1 MHIVEAKGILSAKN
15 GMNLYRR
22 AARTV
27 VYTAIQEVVSITWIT
42 ILRI

>member
-15 GMNLYRR
+15 GNEIYIGD
-22 AARTV
+22 ARTV

>member
-1 MHIVEAKGILSAKN
+1 MHIVEAIGAV
-15 GMNLYRR
+15 
-22 AARTV
+22 RTA